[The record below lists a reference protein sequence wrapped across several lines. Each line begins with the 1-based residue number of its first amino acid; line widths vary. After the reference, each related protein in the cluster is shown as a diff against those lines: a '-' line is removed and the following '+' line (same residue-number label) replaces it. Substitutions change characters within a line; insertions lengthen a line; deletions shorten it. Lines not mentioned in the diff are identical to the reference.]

1 MGIFDPKGSTSK
13 FLLLCLGRFVVF
25 WAGLFAVLLFFEH
38 GRRAF
43 AMTGVNNRRLT
54 QSKLIC

>member
-13 FLLLCLGRFVVF
+13 LLLLCLGRFVVF
-25 WAGLFAVLLFFEH
+25 WVGLVAVLLFFEH
-38 GRRAF
+38 GGRAF
-43 AMTGVNNRRLT
+43 AISGLNNRRLT